1 MPFSL
6 TFIDGGKTPNCKNEV
21 GNIST
26 FSIWYLMAQIIMKR
40 LSGVKAVCSIQ
51 GINVIVF
58 SDMPR
63 VKNKQS
69 NRKERPLNFKSKC
82 AGVFL
87 FLYCIQLYLY
97 CWLLKKKRGENVNRR
112 PFIFLNVVGN

>member
-1 MPFSL
+1 MSFSL

-87 FLYCIQLYLY
+87 FLHCIF
-97 CWLLKKKRGENVNRR
+97 NFT
-112 PFIFLNVVGN
+112 FIAGY

>member
-1 MPFSL
+1 MSFSL

-87 FLYCIQLYLY
+87 FLYCVQLYLY
-97 CWLLKKKRGENVNRR
+97 CWLLKKKKGVKM
-112 PFIFLNVVGN
+112 